1 MSHEASNEYLKKVEK
16 EISGLCSADD
26 FLSSM
31 REYLDDYCD
40 EHPDCTL
47 EDLESE
53 FGMPEEVANEFLES
67 QNVSKSSK
75 IKKLKMSR
83 RLFAIIAVALV
94 IILVSVIMFYRD
106 VLNQSTQAKATEVII
121 VEPAEPAENP
131 VLD

>member
-1 MSHEASNEYLKKVEK
+1 
-16 EISGLCSADD
+16 
-26 FLSSM
+26 
-31 REYLDDYCD
+31 
-40 EHPDCTL
+40 
-47 EDLESE
+47 
-53 FGMPEEVANEFLES
+53 MPEEVANEFLES